1 MVMPTDDDRAM
12 AVRFHELFVQLD
24 VPGHPG
30 REIVNNARLPWISMQ
45 LLALEAKVPV
55 RQSALNAARGTAH
68 YLLPKMEA
76 GSHLM
81 MPPPLLIPRATGPII
96 IDGKMDEP
104 AWTSAPEVTL
114 RFDNA
119 TRLDGEQATGKILW
133 DDKYLYVGYTVPDA
147 HIVAPPLARDGAV
160 YSYDCVELFLCP
172 NRKSGAYWELNV
184 SPSGSLFDCLTYKY
198 PARWGGED
206 HLEATMEGL
215 LIGRAMRGPQDA
227 HPGYT
232 IELAVPFDQLP
243 GMHDGGHVGDTI
255 YTMLGRAN
263 RDSEAEGAPI
273 VYTAHQPYV
282 GWLHNIWDYQ
292 PFILGY

>member
-1 MVMPTDDDRAM
+1 VMPTDADHALV
-12 AVRFHELFVQLD
+12 ARFHYLFAQLD

-30 REIVNNARLPWISMQ
+30 RETINNARIPWVAAQMQ
-45 LLALEAKVPV
+45 PLEASGPVSKLALE
-55 RQSALNAARGTAH
+55 QARGMAN
-68 YLLPKMEA
+68 YLMPQMEA
-76 GSHLM
+76 GLHM
-81 MPPPLLIPRATGPII
+81 MKPPPLLIPRSSGPIA
-96 IDGKMDEP
+96 IDGKLDEP
-104 AWTSAPEVTL
+104 DWNHAADVSL
-114 RFDNA
+114 RYCYANP
-119 TRLDGEQATGKILW
+119 LPGEPATGKLLW

-160 YSYDCVELFLCP
+160 YSYDCVELFLCT
-172 NRKSGAYWELNV
+172 NQKSGTYWELNI
-184 SPSGSLFDCLTYKY
+184 SPNGSLFDCLGYKY
-198 PARWGGED
+198 AARWGEED

-215 LIGRAMRGPQDA
+215 LIGHTSRGPQDA

-232 IELAVPFDQLP
+232 IELAMPFDQLP
-243 GMHDGGHVGDTI
+243 GMKSGGHVGDTI

-292 PFILGY
+292 PMVLGY